1 MQVSA
6 YTGTRIFKYTNP
18 QIQRYGHIQI
28 ARYSNT
34 QVKEYVDTWI
44 HECKN
49 ISIYRYVIP
58 KKKKKDKTVEGRVN
72 GKCSLSPHLDARNPT
87 PFVPIIRTLCSGS
100 SHLTWKE
107 VLKNK
112 GLEETI
118 IIIRYSIVI

>member
-6 YTGTRIFKYTNP
+6 YTGTRMFKYTNS
-18 QIQRYGHIQI
+18 QIRRYGHIQI
-28 ARYSNT
+28 ARYSDT

-72 GKCSLSPHLDARNPT
+72 GKCS
-87 PFVPIIRTLCSGS
+87 
-100 SHLTWKE
+100 
-107 VLKNK
+107 
-112 GLEETI
+112 
-118 IIIRYSIVI
+118 